1 MRTLEGL
8 VIGLIKDLFRS
19 WGLFNFRKSLWLN
32 PEDEK
37 PIEASKIYIFLE
49 R

>member
-1 MRTLEGL
+1 MRTSESLA
-8 VIGLIKDLFRS
+8 IGLIKDLFRS

-37 PIEASKIYIFLE
+37 LIGASKIYIFLE